1 MREQRI
7 RSIPLRIGITVGLI
21 VVWVNTITQ
30 LEGCVGSEAASGE
43 AASRHET
50 EPTIEELR
58 KGKAFLQTP
67 VYSEEED
74 AKILKLFEGLRVA
87 DICDAMDQVGLR
99 NVGLMSP
106 EIHPAWKDPVEL
118 RHRFVGIAVTVRYVP
133 SNLPSTGPLSP
144 EEFDRWMGEWYQ
156 KLSPEPF
163 VPLIRPGTVVVIDDA
178 ERADVGTIGSNN
190 ILSWK
195 KRGCVA
201 VVTDATARDLDEIA
215 LEKVPLYLRGPG
227 RGVRPG
233 RNLIESVN
241 RPVEVG
247 GVLVRPGDVVAGDS
261 DGVIVVPREFAE
273 QVASYARKTLETDKA
288 GRRRLYESLGIPE
301 DVSVK

>member
-30 LEGCVGSEAASGE
+30 LESCVGSEAAAGE

-50 EPTIEELR
+50 KPTIEELR
-58 KGKAFLQTP
+58 KGIAFLQTP

-133 SNLPSTGPLSP
+133 SNLPSTGPLAA

-261 DGVIVVPREFAE
+261 DGGIVVPREFAE

>member
-30 LEGCVGSEAASGE
+30 LESCVGSEAASGE

-50 EPTIEELR
+50 KPTIEELR

-106 EIHPAWKDPVEL
+106 EIHPAWK
-118 RHRFVGIAVTVRYVP
+118 
-133 SNLPSTGPLSP
+133 
-144 EEFDRWMGEWYQ
+144 
-156 KLSPEPF
+156 
-163 VPLIRPGTVVVIDDA
+163 
-178 ERADVGTIGSNN
+178 
-190 ILSWK
+190 
-195 KRGCVA
+195 
-201 VVTDATARDLDEIA
+201 
-215 LEKVPLYLRGPG
+215 
-227 RGVRPG
+227 
-233 RNLIESVN
+233 
-241 RPVEVG
+241 
-247 GVLVRPGDVVAGDS
+247 
-261 DGVIVVPREFAE
+261 
-273 QVASYARKTLETDKA
+273 
-288 GRRRLYESLGIPE
+288 
-301 DVSVK
+301 

>member
-30 LEGCVGSEAASGE
+30 LESCVGSEAASGE

-50 EPTIEELR
+50 KPTIEELR

-178 ERADVGTIGSNN
+178 EKADVGTIGSNN

-215 LEKVPLYLRGPG
+215 LEKVLLYLRGPG

-273 QVASYARKTLETDKA
+273 QVASYARKILETDKA